1 VPRVWRHE
9 LPTVDGGAIVID
21 ESWDDLYEGEPPME
35 MQRMTCCGEWVDDP
49 FLHECLGGGE

>member
-1 VPRVWRHE
+1 VWRHE